1 MLEDDPVI
9 ISEKDFTPTPSPSPV
24 PSASEVEGAAEKMS
38 EEATAVP
45 MSVSAA
51 AAETSTTADATD
63 ETEKLNASAVV
74 SDDDDDNDDDDDD
87 EGAEIVAP
95 EGGPAAVAAAP
106 EIVPTAEDV
115 TTVEELALSISETA
129 SPPPAVPSARQIVSI
144 GTESDSFAF
153 TFHEEEL
160 NAILSKVPAG
170 WKVCVV
176 SVVGAFRTG
185 KSFLLSWFL
194 RYLESH
200 CVQRGAESKS
210 DGDDEKRWFERVQ
223 TLNQHEGSFDW
234 RGGKER
240 NTTGMWMWSDPYFL
254 PRSAGDEVAIL
265 LVDTQG
271 MFDHETTVGLTA
283 AIFGLSTLLS
293 SYQIYNVDK
302 RIQEDN
308 LQQLALFSEYGRM
321 AFEAEEKA
329 GTSEEGQKEEDE
341 AKKDEGAT
349 KKKVSGKH
357 PFQKIEFLVRDW
369 QNFDTEDESDIA
381 SMEAEMAA
389 YLEHVTA
396 ERAASDLK
404 ETRDQINSCF
414 EEIGCFMMTHP
425 GFAVIK
431 NKYEGDVS
439 RIEPLFMSLL
449 DRYCQRVF
457 DTTGTDGSVPRLGPK
472 TVRGRELSAVEL
484 GTYIK
489 SYAQMFEEIGAH
501 FPKAETMLEATSKA
515 NNANAVNASV
525 EAYSEIMNAVAGPQA
540 KDYHKRDVLIMEH
553 QEASK
558 QALLAFDAVANFGN
572 RKAIE
577 ESREKVMQ
585 KIAKDYEVF
594 MSLNDGRN
602 PLLGFETYLLP
613 MFVAV
618 ISFVLRW
625 IADFSCSSWSQTC
638 RASSDILSHIYM
650 VVFFFMVIVGSTK
663 MKQITDLLDRGKA
676 AYRMLTDSPAREKHE

>member
-1 MLEDDPVI
+1 MTLNEDPVI
-9 ISEKDFTPTPSPSPV
+9 ISEKDFTPTPSPSPE
-24 PSASEVEGAAEKMS
+24 PSTEVGGEEKAEAAVASE
-38 EEATAVP
+38 TAV
-45 MSVSAA
+45 AT
-51 AAETSTTADATD
+51 TSGASADAA
-63 ETEKLNASAVV
+63 KIV
-74 SDDDDDNDDDDDD
+74 SDDGDGGG
-87 EGAEIVAP
+87 GAEIMEEV
-95 EGGPAAVAAAP
+95 E
-106 EIVPTAEDV
+106 PTSSGDITPTSEDV
-115 TTVEELALSISETA
+115 SAMDEMGISISTTTGGGTDAALAPVAEEEEEEA
-129 SPPPAVPSARQIVSI
+129 PGVPSARQIVSI
-144 GTESDSFAF
+144 GTEDDSYAF
-153 TFHEEEL
+153 SFHEEEM
-160 NAILSKVPAG
+160 NAILSKVPPG

-200 CVQRGAESKS
+200 CIRRGGAKS
-210 DGDDEKRWFERVQ
+210 NNTGGAKDGDKKWFERVQ

-254 PRSAGDEVAIL
+254 PRAAGDDVAIL

-321 AFEAEEKA
+321 AFQAEEKA
-329 GTSEEGQKEEDE
+329 AAMGVQEEGQETVLTE
-341 AKKDEGAT
+341 T
-349 KKKVSGKH
+349 KKTAVPSQS

-369 QNFDTEDESDIA
+369 QNFDTEDETDIA
-381 SMEAEMAA
+381 GMEEEMAA

-396 ERAASDLK
+396 ERAATDLK

-414 EEIGCFMMTHP
+414 EEISCYMLTHP

-439 RIEPLFMSLL
+439 KIEELFMRLL

-457 DTTGTDGSVPRLGPK
+457 DTTGDADGGIAPRLAPK
-472 TVRGRELSAVEL
+472 NVRGRELSAVEL

-489 SYAQMFEEIGAH
+489 TYAEMFEEIGAN

-515 NNANAVNASV
+515 NNATAVGASV
-525 EAYSEIMNAVAGPQA
+525 DTYADVMNVVAGPQA
-540 KDYHKRDVLIMEH
+540 HDYHQPDDLMLKHR
-553 QEASK
+553 EASLK
-558 QALLAFDAVANFGN
+558 ALLAFDDIANFGS
-572 RKAIE
+572 RQAIVDA
-577 ESREKVMQ
+577 REKVMQ
-585 KIAKDYEVF
+585 KIDKDYQVF
-594 MSLNDGRN
+594 VSLNDGRN
-602 PLLGFETYLLP
+602 PLLGFET
-613 MFVAV
+613 
-618 ISFVLRW
+618 
-625 IADFSCSSWSQTC
+625 
-638 RASSDILSHIYM
+638 
-650 VVFFFMVIVGSTK
+650 
-663 MKQITDLLDRGKA
+663 
-676 AYRMLTDSPAREKHE
+676 

>member
-1 MLEDDPVI
+1 MALEEEPVLI
-9 ISEKDFTPTPSPSPV
+9 TAKDFTPTPSPSPV
-24 PSASEVEGAAEKMS
+24 SDTELN
-38 EEATAVP
+38 
-45 MSVSAA
+45 
-51 AAETSTTADATD
+51 TS
-63 ETEKLNASAVV
+63 NVIS
-74 SDDDDDNDDDDDD
+74 DD
-87 EGAEIVAP
+87 EGGAEIMAP
-95 EGGPAAVAAAP
+95 EESTVDSD
-106 EIVPTAEDV
+106 IMPTADDV
-115 TTVEELALSISETA
+115 NTVEELEISITDDATA
-129 SPPPAVPSARQIVSI
+129 PPLEVPSARQIVSI
-144 GTESDSFAF
+144 GTEDDSYAF
-153 TFHEEEL
+153 TFHEKEL
-160 NAILSKVPAG
+160 NAILSKVPPG

-194 RYLESH
+194 RYLEEH
-200 CVQRGAESKS
+200 CVQRGGAKASS
-210 DGDDEKRWFERVQ
+210 SGDNSNDDGKKWFERVQ

-254 PRSAGDEVAIL
+254 ERSSGDEVAIL

-329 GTSEEGQKEEDE
+329 AAMGVATEGGDDKGETTEEK
-341 AKKDEGAT
+341 AASSSSKKT
-349 KKKVSGKH
+349 VSNKQ

-369 QNFDTEDESDIA
+369 QNFDTEDEEDIA

-404 ETRDQINSCF
+404 ETRDQINACF
-414 EEIGCFMMTHP
+414 EEISCFMMTHP

-439 RIEPLFMSLL
+439 KIEPLFMRLL

-457 DTTGTDGSVPRLGPK
+457 DTTGINSSGNPRLGPK

-515 NNANAVNASV
+515 NNANAINASA
-525 EAYSEIMNAVAGPQA
+525 EAYSDLMNAVAGPQA
-540 KDYHKRDVLIMEH
+540 HDYHRPEELKEKH
-553 QEASK
+553 QAAL
-558 QALLAFDAVANFGN
+558 QAALLAFDEMANFGS
-572 RKAIE
+572 RKAIVDA
-577 ESREKVMQ
+577 RDKVLH

-594 MSLNDGRN
+594 VSLNDGRN
-602 PLLGFETYLLP
+602 PLLGFET
-613 MFVAV
+613 
-618 ISFVLRW
+618 
-625 IADFSCSSWSQTC
+625 
-638 RASSDILSHIYM
+638 
-650 VVFFFMVIVGSTK
+650 
-663 MKQITDLLDRGKA
+663 
-676 AYRMLTDSPAREKHE
+676 